1 MSNSASSVPLGYEPA
16 RASAS
21 VFSRNSLLLAV
32 MMFLQYAVWG
42 LWLLLLPQY
51 LSAAPS
57 AGGLGFT
64 AGQTG
69 LILGLAGAI
78 GSVTAPFVAGQLAD
92 RYLNAEK
99 TLGGL
104 LLIGGVVNFGLA
116 SAHAYLPF
124 LVLSIVYSILYMPT
138 LSLTNSVAF
147 QNLTDPAKQFPP
159 IRTFGTIGWAV
170 ASAVFPAVWLGTG
183 NAALDTARIADA
195 LRVSG
200 VLSAIYALYCFFL
213 LPKTPPKRSSEEL
226 AFAKAF
232 RLFKKPGFF
241 TLALLGLPI
250 ATIHYAF
257 FFRFTPYL
265 TKDVEIPLQWSGVVA
280 SIGQYSEIFF
290 LAILGL
296 LLKRLGF
303 KFVLFLGALGFAVRF
318 AVFAMIHP
326 WWLMATAQTLHGLCY
341 AFFYA
346 AAFIY
351 VEKVAPADVRHSA
364 QTVFGLILLGIGPVL
379 AGFYNG
385 WAPADSRSFWWLE
398 AGIAMA
404 AALVLLVAFREDAPD
419 ETPGPSPAEVFPPT
433 TSTPE
438 PVPAVE

>member
-1 MSNSASSVPLGYEPA
+1 
-16 RASAS
+16 
-21 VFSRNSLLLAV
+21 
-32 MMFLQYAVWG
+32 
-42 LWLLLLPQY
+42 
-51 LSAAPS
+51 
-57 AGGLGFT
+57 
-64 AGQTG
+64 
-69 LILGLAGAI
+69 
-78 GSVTAPFVAGQLAD
+78 
-92 RYLNAEK
+92 
-99 TLGGL
+99 
-104 LLIGGVVNFGLA
+104 
-116 SAHAYLPF
+116 
-124 LVLSIVYSILYMPT
+124 MPT

-183 NAALDTARIADA
+183 NPVVDTARIADA

-200 VLSAIYALYCFFL
+200 ALSIVYGLYCMFV
-213 LPKTPPKRSSEEL
+213 LPKTPPKKSAEEL

-232 RLFKKPGFF
+232 RLFRKPGFLV
-241 TLALLGLPI
+241 LALLALPI
-250 ATIHYAF
+250 STIHYAF

-265 TKDVEIPLQWSGVVA
+265 TNGVQIPLKWTGMVS

-290 LAILGL
+290 LAVLGL
-296 LLKRLGF
+296 LLKRIGF
-303 KFVLFLGALGFAVRF
+303 KAVLLLGVLGFAVRF
-318 AVFAMIHP
+318 AVFGLIHP

-364 QTVFGLILLGIGPVL
+364 QTVFALILLGIGPVF

-385 WAPADSRSFWWLE
+385 WAPTDYRSFWWLQ
-398 AGIAMA
+398 AGIALFSA
-404 AALVLLVAFREDAPD
+404 IVLLIAFREDPPS
-419 ETPGPSPAEVFPPT
+419 ETVERGFDVFPPR
-433 TSTPE
+433 SAQDE